1 LTITR
6 NSTTRSRQA
15 QLELRITQ
23 DEEHL
28 PEDARGL
35 GPLMKRWG
43 LSASPQEC
51 MWVIVYDSM
60 LAVRTVM
67 EVARG
72 AHITVDL
79 HLPTMLSAVL
89 TAGCER
95 FMLVHNHPNGTV
107 TPTVADFQL
116 TLDVMEAANAC
127 GLYFEDHIIVS
138 PSGKTYS
145 FVDSGFLKPAPYI
158 KEGRNAAAPAR

>member
-1 LTITR
+1 MLTRYR
-6 NSTTRSRQA
+6 NRQA
-15 QLELRITQ
+15 QLEMRITS
-23 DEEHL
+23 EEVHL
-28 PEDARGL
+28 PEDGTKL

-43 LSASPQEC
+43 LSAAPQEC
-51 MWVIVYDSM
+51 MWVVAYDSL
-60 LAVRTVM
+60 LAVRTVL

-95 FMLVHNHPNGTV
+95 FMLVHNHPNGMAS
-107 TPTVADFQL
+107 PTVADFQL
-116 TLDVMEAANAC
+116 TLDVMAAANAC
-127 GLYFEDHIIVS
+127 GLYFEDHLIVT

-145 FVDSGFLKPAPYI
+145 FVDSGFLKPADYV
-158 KEGRNAAAPAR
+158 KEGRHVVAAQPVR